1 MANYVWSL
9 PRGGKLLGG
18 GRLARAL
25 LDNWTVSG
33 ISWVASG
40 NPAELTLSIAGQ
52 DPGNRLLGTYSAGN
66 SSAQQPRF
74 HVSGEPQSAAN
85 HINLDAFTVPGIGNV
100 GPYPRNY
107 LRNPGFNNHD
117 LSLFKNIPFAGGGR
131 RTLQLRIEAFNVLNH
146 PQFSGVNRTTNIT
159 TAAGATGAGVFNS
172 FGNLQVTNNTRPA
185 GSTAPLGNFFG
196 EYNVA
201 RDPRIIQLGVKLYF

>member
-1 MANYVWSL
+1 
-9 PRGGKLLGG
+9 
-18 GRLARAL
+18 
-25 LDNWTVSG
+25 VSG

-117 LSLFKNIPFAGGGR
+117 LSLFMKIPFAGGGR
-131 RTLQLRIEAFNVLNH
+131 RTMQMRHAAIYVLQHTEISVTMKSTQLTHEA
-146 PQFSGVNRTTNIT
+146 R
-159 TAAGATGAGVFNS
+159 AGA
-172 FGNLQVTNNTRPA
+172 
-185 GSTAPLGNFFG
+185 
-196 EYNVA
+196 
-201 RDPRIIQLGVKLYF
+201 